1 MRTRRRRRHRCR
13 SPRASLILFSTEEK
27 AGQTLLV
34 TNEKQWKGTAWN
46 GTLDDDRERA
56 RERERERG
64 ELATLE
70 SGFPANRTLRLED
83 RAWSTLR
90 LLDFRN

>member
-1 MRTRRRRRHRCR
+1 MRARRRRRHRCR

-46 GTLDDDRERA
+46 GTLDDDRER
-56 RERERERG
+56 ER
-64 ELATLE
+64 
-70 SGFPANRTLRLED
+70 RTGDVRVGV
-83 RAWSTLR
+83 SC
-90 LLDFRN
+90 

>member
-56 RERERERG
+56 RERERER
-64 ELATLE
+64 ER
-70 SGFPANRTLRLED
+70 RTGDVRVGV
-83 RAWSTLR
+83 SC
-90 LLDFRN
+90 